1 MPFIFVK
8 TLRIFLKKSVLL
20 YCLIVKKLMEVLHD
34 YKHRQR
40 FMHFWQQSI
49 VRNQE
54 RNKQMGINVSGHR
67 KIELKNN
74 TDRFGVRM
82 NRCLREYN
90 GDNHH
95 KCKCQVGRVA
105 KKKKTSRK
113 FAKWMVALQKS
124 RPTAPGARTQW
135 THILHR
141 IWNRT
146 KKMAYVNSCTDFT
159 ASGLSLLNC
168 ELEILFLCIPLLTVS
183 GRSRTD

>member
-40 FMHFWQQSI
+40 FMHFWQQLI

-105 KKKKTSRK
+105 KKKKRVESLQSEWWRCRK
-113 FAKWMVALQKS
+113 VVRLLQV
-124 RPTAPGARTQW
+124 RELNE
-135 THILHR
+135 HILHR